1 MPKVVSRSIVCS
13 DTRDQ
18 EEYSNKN
25 ATLFVYY
32 CICGQMALIID
43 KKLTELPLRKL
54 DHARVV
60 DKKKQECK
68 MFCNDGKVVILKR
81 SDSHGEQQ
89 FRKCCIKCN
98 LDLFYEHTEKDSP
111 TLFILNGALIDSGG
125 GAIKTSVPQTVNSS
139 NNKKVMMKKYTRD
152 MGKYSSITVSTID
165 EEEDE
170 IEQREVENSYS
181 ANAKVIEQQLNRKE
195 AARKRIAEMAFQEE
209 VKKAR
214 GTLIDKCH

>member
-81 SDSHGEQQ
+81 
-89 FRKCCIKCN
+89 CN